1 MRERD
6 WRDQMSKIRRGG
18 GGGGAAASQ
27 KSEANKEKESWN
39 ARVTARSLPINSL
52 LKEKRGKGKKE
63 ENERRNKK

>member
-18 GGGGAAASQ
+18 GGGGAAVSQ

-52 LKEKRGKGKKE
+52 LKEKKKMREEIKRKKKGE
-63 ENERRNKK
+63 